1 MEGQIKIIWL
11 NTDKEDSG
19 AVDVVCVEDFASS
32 NRLKILS
39 LFRKKKE
46 IEYIDFFFVITERKI
61 FCACF

>member
-46 IEYIDFFFVITERKI
+46 IEYIDFFSS
-61 FCACF
+61 